1 MKLFE
6 VLRKDLTPLSERE
19 LVARLRDFDWKY
31 EFSQNG
37 KQYKR
42 AEAELELLENQVYLL
57 WKQNPERAL
66 ALWDAHCPWSAKG
79 GVPSFI
85 MRLESQE

>member
-31 EFSQNG
+31 EFSNNSRVQAKG
-37 KQYKR
+37 QR
-42 AEAELELLENQVYLL
+42 ELELLENQVYQL
-57 WKQNPERAL
+57 WKQEPEKAV
-66 ALWDAHCPWSAKG
+66 ALWHAHCPWAAKG
-79 GVPSFI
+79 TTPSFI
-85 MRLESQE
+85 MRLEAQE